1 MSVLLASPERMRKL
15 NIEWRKEDRAARI
28 LSFPQG
34 ENPGPNRILGDLVL
48 RTDRARF
55 PDYLLVHGILH
66 LLGYR
71 HKAKSESKIMEERQK
86 EVLKALKK

>member
-1 MSVLLASPERMRKL
+1 MLLTSPERMREL

-34 ENPGPNRILGDLVL
+34 DNPGPNRVLGDLVL
-48 RTDRARF
+48 RTDKTRV
-55 PDYLLVHGILH
+55 PDYLLVHGVLH

-71 HKAKSESKIMEERQK
+71 HKTEGEASIMEERHR
-86 EVLKALKK
+86 EVMKALRK